1 MSEVKHIQTEIDR
14 TTHAL
19 LKNISR
25 HSSKSLKEVVREA
38 VADYV
43 EKYESDIEKDTIFK
57 IIGSFETKEENW
69 SERDD
74 WRC

>member
-1 MSEVKHIQTEIDR
+1 MSEIKYIQTEIDR

-25 HSSKSLKEVVREA
+25 HESKSLKEAVREA
-38 VADYV
+38 VADYI
-43 EKYESDIEKDTIFK
+43 EKYESEMEKDTAFK

-74 WRC
+74 WR